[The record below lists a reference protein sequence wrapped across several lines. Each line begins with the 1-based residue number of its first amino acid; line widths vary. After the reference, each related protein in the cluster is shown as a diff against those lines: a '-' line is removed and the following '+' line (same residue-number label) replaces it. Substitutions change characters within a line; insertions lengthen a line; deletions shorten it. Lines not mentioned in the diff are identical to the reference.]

1 MIYYALFSLLAILVV
16 TGSLS
21 LYLLFHYL
29 GIYSPAVADSWAAL
43 HRLKQFPLA
52 WLLCGLNL
60 WQFLSN
66 APLRSEYVCNVS
78 QLKNKKIFQNW
89 MPVPVETRF
98 LRSKGENMY

>member
-1 MIYYALFSLLAILVV
+1 MIYYAFFSLLAILVV

-66 APLRSEYVCNVS
+66 APLRSV
-78 QLKNKKIFQNW
+78 QFPKNKNLLSFTQ
-89 MPVPVETRF
+89 VVCLEESQV
-98 LRSKGENMY
+98 LVVGLS

>member
-1 MIYYALFSLLAILVV
+1 MICYAFFSLLAILVV
-16 TGSLS
+16 TASLS
-21 LYLLFHYL
+21 LYLTFHYL

-66 APLRSEYVCNVS
+66 APLRSVQFS
-78 QLKNKKIFQNW
+78 KNKKLLSSTQ
-89 MPVPVETRF
+89 VVCLEESQV
-98 LRSKGENMY
+98 LVVGLS